1 MKKITIILT
10 LTLISL
16 LLITSCNTA
25 DEGVFQR
32 IRESVPK
39 VDVGSVD
46 IIGITADDSTLYAY
60 TSKKGFQVY
69 DIGDINNPTSLSINN
84 VYPGLY
90 TADNSLNIGNIY
102 YAERADAGV
111 NNNLYAYPIGG
122 TTTGP
127 NTDYEI
133 LQMRPQHNLMLVD
146 NGSGDYSVLS
156 VSDSD
161 PGPSVLVNANFPTLF
176 DTDNK
181 PRLISQAN
189 TQFIVSGRNTNDSES
204 VYVHYYFDGTT
215 SNELTTTTDTTF
227 DDYPIVAMMMTSTNF
242 LVVINSLGDVWA
254 MDTASTYNSFN
265 LVGRIPNFPDDRDPA
280 DMPYPFFIYNNR
292 IILQN
297 ENNVFYEITDT
308 AITELDDIVTPDYSP
323 LIEEMNNIQAK
334 SYLVDGR
341 YLYVGTMQ
349 NGIFKID
356 M

>member
-39 VDVGSVD
+39 VDVGSLD

-90 TADNSLNIGNIY
+90 TANDSTSITEVYYSEGGEAGSADTLMSLVVEPAVGTPTD
-102 YAERADAGV
+102 E
-111 NNNLYAYPIGG
+111 NNTEI
-122 TTTGP
+122 
-127 NTDYEI
+127 I
-133 LQMRPQHNLMLVD
+133 LQMSPQHDLMLVD
-146 NGSGDYSVLS
+146 DGDGDYSVLS
-156 VSDSD
+156 VSTGTSIHSFNDIFHT
-161 PGPSVLVNANFPTLF
+161 NY
-176 DTDNK
+176 K

-189 TQFIVSGRNTNDSES
+189 TQFIVSGRNAADTAYIDYYLDSATALTE
-204 VYVHYYFDGTT
+204 DGSSTVG
-215 SNELTTTTDTTF
+215 TF
-227 DDYPIVAMMMTSTNF
+227 DDYPIVAMMDDGTN
-242 LVVINSLGDVWA
+242 LVVVNSNGEVWSSPKT
-254 MDTASTYNSFN
+254 DYTAFE
-265 LVGRIPNFPDDRDPA
+265 LVGTIPNFPDRDPA

-308 AITELDDIVTPDYSP
+308 AITELDDYSQ
-323 LIEEMNNIQAK
+323 LIEKMNNIQAK
-334 SYLVDGR
+334 SYLVDVSD
-341 YLYVGTMQ
+341 LYVGTMQ

-356 M
+356 MPIS

>member
-1 MKKITIILT
+1 MKKIIPIL
-10 LTLISL
+10 LYILIAL

-90 TADNSLNIGNIY
+90 TANDSTSITEVYYSEGGEAGSADTLMSLVVEPAVGTPTD
-102 YAERADAGV
+102 E
-111 NNNLYAYPIGG
+111 NNTEI
-122 TTTGP
+122 
-127 NTDYEI
+127 I
-133 LQMRPQHNLMLVD
+133 LQMSPQHDLMLVD
-146 NGSGDYSVLS
+146 DGDGDYSVLS
-156 VSDSD
+156 VSTGTSIHSFNDIFHT
-161 PGPSVLVNANFPTLF
+161 NY
-176 DTDNK
+176 K

-189 TQFIVSGRNTNDSES
+189 TQFIVSGRNAAADA
-204 VYVHYYFDGTT
+204 YVHYYQNSTTALTEDGSSTVG
-215 SNELTTTTDTTF
+215 TF
-227 DDYPIVAMMMTSTNF
+227 DDYPIVAMMDDGTN
-242 LVVINSLGDVWA
+242 LVVVNSHGDVWTST
-254 MDTASTYNSFN
+254 DTSFT
-265 LVGRIPNFPDDRDPA
+265 LVDTIPNFPDRDPA

-308 AITELDDIVTPDYSP
+308 AITELDDIITPDYSQ
-323 LIEEMNNIQAK
+323 LIEKMNNIQAK
-334 SYLVDGR
+334 SYLVDVR
-341 YLYVGTMQ
+341 DLYVGTMQ

-356 M
+356 MPIS

>member
-60 TSKKGFQVY
+60 TSKKGFQSYAVN
-69 DIGDINNPTSLSINN
+69 DINNPTSLSINN

-102 YAERADAGV
+102 FAERADA
-111 NNNLYAYPIGG
+111 NTANNLYTYDIALE
-122 TTTGP
+122 TTSAPDDSYT
-127 NTDYEI
+127 I
-133 LQMRPQHNLMLVD
+133 LQMRAQHDLMLVET
-146 NGSGDYSVLS
+146 GTKFSVLS
-156 VSDSD
+156 VSDA
-161 PGPSVLVNANFPTLF
+161 GYSVNQDFDGLFNTTLKPTVL
-176 DTDNK
+176 
-181 PRLISQAN
+181 SQTS
-189 TQFIVSGRNTNDSES
+189 TQFIVSGINDDTDPA
-204 VYVHYYFDGTT
+204 YVHYYLD
-215 SNELTTTTDTTF
+215 SDTAIPEDLSSTVGTF

-280 DMPYPFFIYNNR
+280 DMPYPFFIYNNT

-297 ENNVFYEITDT
+297 VNNIFYEITGT
-308 AITELDDIVTPDYSP
+308 AITELDDIDTPDYSQ
-323 LIEEMNNIQAK
+323 LIEKMNNIQAK
-334 SYLVDGR
+334 SYLVDAGT
-341 YLYVGTMQ
+341 LYVGTML
-349 NGIFKID
+349 NGIFALD
-356 M
+356 LPDVP